1 VNDATELRLKAIR
14 GATTVETDT
23 SEAIA
28 AGTEELLRAIMA
40 RNQLGIADIVS
51 VIFTATPDLVS
62 DFPAVAARRLGLSHT
77 PLLCSQEIP
86 VAGAVPRCVRVLLHC
101 YAPVRRE
108 MRHVYLHE
116 ARQLRLDL
124 PE

>member
-1 VNDATELRLKAIR
+1 VSDVSELKLKAIR
-14 GATTVETDT
+14 GATTAERDT
-23 SEAIA
+23 RDEIA
-28 AGTEELLRAIMA
+28 ARSEELLGAVIE
-40 RNQLGIADIVS
+40 RNALAVGDIVS

-86 VAGAVPRCVRVLLHC
+86 VAGAVPRCIRVLVHC
-101 YAPVRRE
+101 YAPAARE

>member
-1 VNDATELRLKAIR
+1 MNDVTELRLKAIR
-14 GATTVETDT
+14 GATTVDADT
-23 SEAIA
+23 SDEIA
-28 AGTEELLRAIMA
+28 SRTEELLRAVIE
-40 RNQLGIADIVS
+40 RNELRMADIVS

-62 DFPAVAARRLGLSHT
+62 DFPAVAARGLGLSRT

-86 VAGAVPRCVRVLLHC
+86 VAGAVPRCIRVLLHC
-101 YAPVRRE
+101 YAPARRD
-108 MRHVYLHE
+108 MRHVYLRE

>member
-1 VNDATELRLKAIR
+1 MSELRLKGIR
-14 GATTVETDT
+14 GATTADRDT
-23 SEAIA
+23 SDAIA
-28 AGTEELLRAIMA
+28 TRTEELLSAVIE
-40 RNQLGIADIVS
+40 RNGLALSDIVS

-62 DFPAVAARRLGLSHT
+62 DFPAVAARRLGLSRT

-86 VAGAVPRCVRVLLHC
+86 VAGAVPRCIRVLVHC
-101 YAPVRRE
+101 YVPAGRE